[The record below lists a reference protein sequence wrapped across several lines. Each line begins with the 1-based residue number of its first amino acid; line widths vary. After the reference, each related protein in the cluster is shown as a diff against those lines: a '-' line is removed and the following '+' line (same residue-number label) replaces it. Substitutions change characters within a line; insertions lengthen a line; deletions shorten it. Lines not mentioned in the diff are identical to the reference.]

1 MKVRR
6 YAAYL
11 INLNDYLDDLKVS
24 KASDKIGETELNE
37 ILLKMMQSVW
47 IKQEYMQSFYC
58 ENITKNMLIGLN
70 ACKLRT
76 KLFYEG
82 VVEPDYKKTTIANE
96 NRGGHSRQMRG

>member
-1 MKVRR
+1 
-6 YAAYL
+6 
-11 INLNDYLDDLKVS
+11 
-24 KASDKIGETELNE
+24 
-37 ILLKMMQSVW
+37 
-47 IKQEYMQSFYC
+47 MQSFYC
-58 ENITKNMLIGLN
+58 ENITKNKLIGLN